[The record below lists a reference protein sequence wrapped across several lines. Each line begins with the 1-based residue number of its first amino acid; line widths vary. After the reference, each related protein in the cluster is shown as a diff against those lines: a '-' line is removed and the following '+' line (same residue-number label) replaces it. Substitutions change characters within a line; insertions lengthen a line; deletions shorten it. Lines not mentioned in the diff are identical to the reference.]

1 MKRTMVYL
9 PDELHK
15 NLKRL
20 AVERE
25 SSLASL
31 VREAVQALYM
41 EDLEDLAHAASFLR
55 SYKPGS
61 GEDYEAYRVNRR
73 RKR

>member
-9 PDELHK
+9 PDELHE

-20 AVERE
+20 AVEQD

-31 VREAVQALYM
+31 VREAVEALCREDM
-41 EDLEDLAHAASFLR
+41 EDIAYAKDFLK

-61 GEDYEAYRVNRR
+61 GQDYEAYKTSRL

>member
-1 MKRTMVYL
+1 MKRTMIYL
-9 PDELHK
+9 PDGLHK

-31 VREAVQALYM
+31 VREAVEVLYQ
-41 EDLEDLAHAASFLR
+41 EDLEDLAEAREFLK

-61 GEDYEAYRVNRR
+61 GQDYEEYRKSRLRR
-73 RKR
+73 R